1 MKLSR
6 LITPLVVGYPK
17 TILIVFVAIA
27 AISGRYI
34 PTLERDPTPYLLP
47 ATHESR
53 VNLAKLRENY
63 TGANDSI
70 IVLLESHKSVFN
82 SKTLSRVQKLTTA
95 FENIHLVTDQDRDE
109 LLQLSRSAEPVIA
122 EKLQRLAQRPIDSD
136 TWMDIEDIREI
147 IQLSPEENRELS
159 TTLDAWTDKL
169 SKVIEVTSLAN
180 TDNILGKEGKLDV
193 SPIFDE
199 VPQTKEALRQ
209 IEEDVL
215 ANELFNPILVSNG
228 RKSTS
233 IIIELAPMDDETEAQ
248 YQIYQQVKNI
258 VEHDIPGDEAH
269 FIAGLPVVSGA
280 LGKIMTED
288 TRKLFPIVLLIVVTC
303 LFMTFRKIKGI
314 IIPLAV
320 VMLSLVV
327 TLGLKAFFHI
337 PLNIITT
344 TLPVFIL
351 SIGVADGIHMFSEYR
366 DNLMKGMNKRQ
377 AVAHTVERLTIPVM
391 MTSFTTAVAFYA
403 ISLTE
408 IVQLK
413 HFGIFVAVGTLVAML
428 FSLFFIPA
436 ALLVLPE
443 KKVTRNK
450 PGSRWESLYT
460 NGLIRMTGVFIR
472 RPILTT
478 LIASVIFAVSLFGA
492 SKVVVDNNNAEYFM
506 KDSDIYISAEQLNQW
521 AAGSTVINLLVTSH
535 TRDAEP
541 FKDPGN
547 LKVVD
552 ELVTFVKDQPKVGK
566 VLGLTELIK
575 RINLVMHE
583 ENPAYNIVPGTSATG
598 SGKAQDHIISQLLL
612 LYENGG
618 GDTLSDFTDTGYTAL
633 NIPVVLRT
641 NSSAAIHG
649 FIEKV
654 EGFTA
659 RRFPKHLKLNFSGS
673 ANVNVAATDEIVNGQ
688 MRSLIMSL
696 GVVLVMLWLT
706 FRKITYATISMIPL
720 VMTIAINFG
729 IMGFFSIPLDIGT
742 AIVSSIVIG
751 IGVDYSIHYLSR
763 LKKNF
768 NQGLPFSQSL
778 EDTVRHSGKA
788 ISFNALTVG
797 LGFVAL
803 LFSILT
809 PLITIGWMIAVTM
822 IVSAGSTLV
831 LLPVLILLFEK
842 QTVLEGRAARQP
854 RLALRARAKTASYF

>member
-1 MKLSR
+1 MTQGR
-6 LITPLVVGYPK
+6 LITQFVVGYPK
-17 TILIVFVAIA
+17 TVLIVFVAIA
-27 AISGRYI
+27 AIAGRYI

-53 VNLAKLRENY
+53 VNLAKLRETY
-63 TGANDSI
+63 TGSNDSI
-70 IVLLESHKSVFN
+70 IVLLESHSSVFN
-82 SKTLSRVQKLTTA
+82 PKTLSRVQKLTEA
-95 FENIHLVTDQDRDE
+95 FENIHLITDRDRDE
-109 LLQLSRSAEPVIA
+109 LLLLSRSAEPGIA
-122 EKLQRLAQRPIDSD
+122 EKLQQLARRPVDSE
-136 TWMDIEDIREI
+136 TWMDIEEI
-147 IQLSPEENRELS
+147 QEMIQLSPEESREIS
-159 TTLDAWTDKL
+159 TTLAAWTDKL

-180 TDNILGKEGKLDV
+180 TDNILGKDGKLDV
-193 SPIFDE
+193 NPIFGE
-199 VPQTKEALRQ
+199 VPQTKEALRR

-215 ANELFNPILVSNG
+215 ANELFDNILVSNG
-228 RKSTS
+228 GKSTS
-233 IIIELAPMDDETEAQ
+233 IIIELAPMDDESEAH

-269 FIAGLPVVSGA
+269 FIAGLPVVTGA
-280 LGKIMTED
+280 LGKIMAED
-288 TRKLFPIVLLIVVTC
+288 TRKLFPIVLLIVVAC
-303 LFMTFRKIKGI
+303 LFVTFRRIKGI
-314 IIPLAV
+314 IVPLAV

-327 TLGLKAFFHI
+327 TLGLKALFHI
-337 PLNIITT
+337 SLNIITT

-377 AVAHTVERLTIPVM
+377 AVSDTVKRLSMPVM

-403 ISLTE
+403 ISLTQ

-443 KKVTRNK
+443 KKVTGNK
-450 PGSRWESLYT
+450 PGSRLEPLYAD
-460 NGLIRMTGVFIR
+460 GLIRLTGAFVR
-472 RPILTT
+472 RPVLTAS
-478 LIASVIFAVSLFGA
+478 IASVIFAVSLLGA
-492 SKVVVDNNNAEYFM
+492 SKVVVDNNNAKYFM

-521 AAGSTVINLLVTSH
+521 AAGSTVLNLLVTSD
-535 TRDAEP
+535 TGDAEP
-541 FKDPGN
+541 FKKPDN
-547 LKVVD
+547 LKFVD
-552 ELVTFVKDQPKVGK
+552 ELVSFVKDQPKVGK

-583 ENPAYNIVPGTSATG
+583 KNPACNVIPGTSTPDSG
-598 SGKAQDHIISQLLL
+598 SGKARDHIISQLLL

-618 GDTLSDFTDTGYTAL
+618 GDTLSDLTDTGYAAL
-633 NIPVVLRT
+633 NIPVVLQT
-641 NSSAAIHG
+641 NSSAAIHR

-654 EGFTA
+654 ENFA
-659 RRFPKHLKLNFSGS
+659 ALRFPGYLKLSFSGS
-673 ANVNVAATDEIVNGQ
+673 ANINVAATDEIVNGQ

-696 GVVLVMLWLT
+696 GIVLVMLWLT

-720 VMTIAINFG
+720 IMTIAVNFG

-768 NQGLPFSQSL
+768 DQGLPFSEAL
-778 EDTVRHSGKA
+778 DDTMRHSGKA

-809 PLITIGWMIAVTM
+809 PLITMGWMIAVTM
-822 IVSAGSTLV
+822 IVSAASTLV
-831 LLPVLILLFEK
+831 LLPVLILLLEK
-842 QTVLEGRAARQP
+842 QAVLEGPAARHS
-854 RLALRARAKTASYF
+854 RLAFNSRQHGF